1 MKRLLLL
8 LTLLFA
14 GVTAV
19 LLLSLQYPGEVVVT
33 AGEWRVAAAWGVAAL
48 SLAGALLALWLLSR
62 LLASVWRLPGQ
73 LLAGHQSYYNRRASR
88 RFARALVA
96 YIAGDYAAAYKP
108 LWEVANTPGAAAQR
122 AACLLAARCALRS
135 GNDDGARKALALAAQ
150 WRPAGRAEAAIEAEL
165 AARTVAASES
175 TAATPDSA
183 PPDGEDGAKGRQ
195 RRADGEGD
203 TKSP

>member
-1 MKRLLLL
+1 MKRFLLL
-8 LTLLFA
+8 LTLVFA

-33 AGEWRVAAAWGVAAL
+33 AGEWRIAAAWGVAAL

-62 LLASVWRLPGQ
+62 LLASVWHLPGR
-73 LLAGHQSYYNRRASR
+73 LFAGHQSYYKRRASR
-88 RFARALVA
+88 RFAGALLA

-135 GNDDGARKALALAAQ
+135 GDDDGARKALALAAQ
-150 WRPAGRAEAAIEAEL
+150 WRPAGRAEAVLEAEL
-165 AARTVAASES
+165 AARAAASGN
-175 TAATPDSA
+175 A
-183 PPDGEDGAKGRQ
+183 PPDGEDSAKDQQRQ
-195 RRADGEGD
+195 ADGEDGE
-203 TKSP
+203 KSQ

>member
-62 LLASVWRLPGQ
+62 VLASVWRLPGQ
-73 LLAGHQSYYNRRASR
+73 LFAGHQSYYKRRASR

-108 LWEVANTPGAAAQR
+108 LWEVANTPGAAVRR

-135 GNDDGARKALALAAQ
+135 GNDDGARKALVLAAQ
-150 WRPAGRAEAAIEAEL
+150 WRPAGRAEAAVEAEL
-165 AARTVAASES
+165 AARTAASEN
-175 TAATPDSA
+175 TAATPDST
-183 PPDGEDGAKGRQ
+183 PPDDKTGAKGQ
-195 RRADGEGD
+195 
-203 TKSP
+203 